1 MSPHNEQVQPTPF
14 EVAQTTRAQPMA
26 PDGPRRAG
34 TPPWVLPAL
43 GVLLLLAVL
52 VVFWLPQ
59 RVNPELAEAG
69 VDQQSGAAAPVQ
81 PEAQPSP
88 PAAGLADATPWSDAQ
103 LAKLRKEAQDVRAEL
118 LEIQFALEER
128 GVKQW
133 APNMFAAAAD
143 LATAGD
149 ELYRT
154 RDFPEARARY
164 EESLVLLETLQASI
178 PEELATRL
186 EQAAQALEQGDL
198 DLAISALDLAD
209 VIEPGNAQSAA
220 LRQRLEVMP
229 QVLDLL
235 ARATAAE
242 QEGDLAAATALL
254 KQAVA
259 LDPSHQRSASELQRV
274 IAADQERRFN
284 EAMSE
289 GYAALDANQFDQ
301 ARKAFGRASG
311 IRSGSSEVASA
322 LQEVEVAA
330 TAHRL
335 ARLKARGLGY
345 EQKEQWQQAVDAYEQ
360 AQKIDSSVLF
370 AREGLARSLG
380 RARLDKQF
388 RAAID
393 EPQRLADVA
402 VAEATER
409 LLAQARKINP
419 RGPLLND
426 QIDRLQVLLKQA
438 NTPVTVTL
446 RSDGATDVTVYKV
459 ARLGRFDERELSLR
473 PGDYTAVGSR
483 NGYRDVRV
491 SFTIRHDS
499 SPAPLTIACTETI

>member
-1 MSPHNEQVQPTPF
+1 
-14 EVAQTTRAQPMA
+14 MA
-26 PDGPRRAG
+26 ADGPRRGG
-34 TPPWVLPAL
+34 TPSWVLPAL
-43 GVLLLLAVL
+43 VVLLLLAVL

-59 RVNPELAEAG
+59 RVNPELVEAG
-69 VDQQSGAAAPVQ
+69 ADQQSGAAAPVQ
-81 PEAQPSP
+81 PKAQPAP
-88 PAAGLADATPWSDAQ
+88 PAAGGADATPWSEAQ
-103 LAKLRKEAQDVRAEL
+103 LAKLRKEAQEVLAEL

-133 APNMFAAAAD
+133 APEMFAAAAD

-154 RDFPEARARY
+154 RDFSEARARY
-164 EESLVLLETLQASI
+164 EESLVLLQTLQAEL

-198 DLAISALDLAD
+198 ELATSALDLAD
-209 VIEPGNAQSAA
+209 VIEPGNAQAA
-220 LRQRLEVMP
+220 VLRQRLEVMP

-235 ARATAAE
+235 ARAAAAE
-242 QEGDLAAATALL
+242 QRGDLSAAAALL
-254 KQAVA
+254 QQAVA

-274 IAADQERRFN
+274 VAADQEQRFN

-289 GYAALDANQFDQ
+289 GYAALDANQFDL

-311 IRSGSSEVASA
+311 IQSGSSEVASA

-335 ARLKARGLGY
+335 ARLKSNGLAH

-388 RAAID
+388 RAAIE
-393 EPQRLADVA
+393 EPQRLADIA

-409 LLAQARKINP
+409 MLAQARKINP
-419 RGPLLND
+419 RGPVLKD
-426 QIDRLQVLLKQA
+426 QIDRLQNLLKQA

-491 SFTIRHDS
+491 SFTVRHDS